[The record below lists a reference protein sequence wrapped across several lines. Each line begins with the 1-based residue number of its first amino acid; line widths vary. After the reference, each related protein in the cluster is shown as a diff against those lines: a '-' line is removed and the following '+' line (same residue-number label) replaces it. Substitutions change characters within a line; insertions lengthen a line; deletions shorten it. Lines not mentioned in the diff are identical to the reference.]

1 MSKKKDQEIKG
12 DQRLENIE
20 GTLSRTEQF
29 IVDNQKY
36 ISVVVGVIVVLILA
50 FFGFQRY
57 YLQPKTVDA
66 QEQMFMAQKYFES
79 DSLDRALY
87 GDGNSLGF
95 IDIADEYSFTKPGKL
110 SNYYAGICFLQK
122 GDYKKAIEYL
132 ESFDSDDHMVGPMAT
147 GAIGDAYMELGESD
161 KAITYYLEAAG
172 QDDNDFTTPLF
183 LLKAGQV
190 YELTENYD
198 EALDVYNR
206 IKDDYKMSNEGRSI
220 EKYIARAE
228 AKSERN

>member
-29 IVDNQKY
+29 IVNNQKY
-36 ISVVVGVIVVLILA
+36 ISVVVGVVVVLILV

-57 YLQPKTVDA
+57 YLKPKTVDA
-66 QEQMFMAQKYFES
+66 QEQMYMAQKYFES

-110 SNYYAGICFLQK
+110 ANYYAGICFLQK
-122 GDYKKAIEYL
+122 GDYKKAIDYL
-132 ESFDSDDHMVGPMAT
+132 ESFDSDDHMIGPMAK
-147 GAIGDAYMELGESD
+147 GAIGDAYMELGDSD
-161 KAITYYLEAAG
+161 KAVTYYLEAVG
-172 QDDNDFTTPLF
+172 QDDNDFTAPLF

-190 YELTENYD
+190 YELNGDYD
-198 EALDVYNR
+198 DALDVYNR
-206 IKDDYKMSNEGRSI
+206 IQDKYKMSNEGRSI
-220 EKYIARAE
+220 DKYIARAE
-228 AKSERN
+228 AKRDRK

>member
-36 ISVVVGVIVVLILA
+36 ISVVVGVIVVLILI

-57 YLQPKTVDA
+57 YIQPKTVDA

-110 SNYYAGICFLQK
+110 ANYYAGICFLQK

-132 ESFDSDDHMVGPMAT
+132 EGFDSDDHMVGPMAT
-147 GAIGDAYMELGESD
+147 GAIGDAYMELGEGD

-172 QDDNDFTTPLF
+172 QDDNDFTAPLF
-183 LLKAGQV
+183 LLKAGQA
-190 YELTENYD
+190 YELKEDYD
-198 EALDVYNR
+198 NALDVYNR